1 MRRRSHIPAM
11 TFVAEKHDRKS
22 WLRRQRAKR
31 IAAEIALLE
40 RMDWR
45 LWRAGLLC
53 FSGLFLAAAGIIFI
67 GAEVLGQ
74 YYLEPVGFQIGVFV
88 ACLFGTLILYWI
100 WRYPA
105 SFVLVLGF
113 LALGL
118 LIAAILDGGDVD
130 IPDIGVPDYSSN
142 DHAPDRKELLRR
154 RVQRALEKRRAL
166 LAKLTV

>member
-1 MRRRSHIPAM
+1 M
-11 TFVAEKHDRKS
+11 TFVAEKQDRKS

-74 YYLEPVGFQIGVFV
+74 YYLEPIGFQLGVFV

-105 SFVLVLGF
+105 WFVLMLGI

-118 LIAAILDGGDVD
+118 LIAAILDGGDGISPGDVY
-130 IPDIGVPDYSSN
+130 VPDTGGPDSN
-142 DHAPDRKELLRR
+142 DRTPDRKELLRR

-166 LAKLTV
+166 LAKLAM